1 MATHDAERYVRV
13 MKVIVVINEGG
24 GSAAREEEV
33 RRFLHEAGIDAEC
46 TVAAPDGLRS
56 AFEAAARQAP
66 DAIIAAGGDGTVGLG
81 AAIAVD
87 HDLPLGVLPM
97 GTLNHLARDAGIP
110 ADLGD
115 AARVIASGQVRR
127 VDVAEVNGTIF
138 VNNSSVGLYAE
149 MIRER
154 DSQRRRLGRSKRL
167 AMLIA
172 SLRALYHF
180 KRRRLTIR
188 IEGAQQPI
196 VTPLLFIGNNDY
208 EISLFALGRRQ
219 ALDRGELCLYA
230 LLARNRRQLVSLAVR
245 RLFGRLDQKRDF
257 IGLTGVKAVE
267 IETPYP
273 ALSISA
279 DGERLHM
286 VTPLR
291 YRIRPGALRLLMP
304 EPARDDSATAT

>member
-1 MATHDAERYVRV
+1 MV
-13 MKVIVVINEGG
+13 KVIVVINQGG
-24 GSAAREEEV
+24 GTAAREEEA
-33 RRFLHEAGIDAEC
+33 RRLLHEAGVEAEC

-87 HDLPLGVLPM
+87 HDLPLGILPM

-110 ADLGD
+110 ANLGE
-115 AARVIASGQVRR
+115 AARVIAACRIKR
-127 VDVAEVNGTIF
+127 VDVAEVNGVLF
-138 VNNSSVGLYAE
+138 VNNSSVGLYPE

-154 DSQRRRLGRSKRL
+154 DAQRRRLGRSKRL
-167 AMLIA
+167 AMLVA
-172 SLRALYHF
+172 SVRALYHF

-188 IEGAQQPI
+188 IEGEQQPI

-230 LLARNRRQLVSLAVR
+230 LLARNRRQLIGLSVR
-245 RLFGRLDQKRDF
+245 RLFGRLDQERDF

-267 IETPYP
+267 IESPYP

-286 VTPLR
+286 ATPLH
-291 YRIRPGALRLLMP
+291 YRIRPGVLRLLMP
-304 EPARDDSATAT
+304 APEVEATASEEV

>member
-1 MATHDAERYVRV
+1 V
-13 MKVIVVINEGG
+13 KVIVVINQGG
-24 GSAAREEEV
+24 GTAAREEEA
-33 RRFLHEAGIDAEC
+33 RRFLHEAGVEAEC

-87 HDLPLGVLPM
+87 HDLPLGILPM

-110 ADLGD
+110 SDLGE
-115 AARVIASGQVRR
+115 AARVIAACHIKC
-127 VDVAEVNGTIF
+127 VDVAEVNGTLF
-138 VNNSSVGLYAE
+138 VNNSSVGLYPD
-149 MIRER
+149 MIGER
-154 DSQRRRLGRSKRL
+154 DAQRRRLGRSKRL
-167 AMLIA
+167 AMLVA
-172 SLRALYHF
+172 SVRALYRF

-188 IEGAQQPI
+188 IEGEQQPI

-208 EISLFALGRRQ
+208 EISLLALGRRS

-230 LLARNRRQLVSLAVR
+230 LLAHNRRQLIGLSIR
-245 RLFGRLDQKRDF
+245 RLFGRLDQERDF

-267 IETPYP
+267 IESPYP

-279 DGERLHM
+279 DGEKLHM
-286 VTPLR
+286 STPLH

-304 EPARDDSATAT
+304 PSEVEATPSEEVR

>member
-1 MATHDAERYVRV
+1 MV
-13 MKVIVVINEGG
+13 KVIVVINQGG
-24 GSAAREEEV
+24 GSAARKDEA
-33 RRFLHEAGIDAEC
+33 RRLLDDAGIDAEC

-56 AFEAAARQAP
+56 AFEAAAREAP
-66 DAIIAAGGDGTVGLG
+66 DAIIAAGGDGTVGVG
-81 AAIAVD
+81 AAIAVEN
-87 HDLPLGVLPM
+87 DLPLGVLPM

-110 ADLGD
+110 LELGE
-115 AARVIASGQVRR
+115 AARVIGSGHVRR
-127 VDVAEVNGTIF
+127 IDVAEVNGIVF
-138 VNNSSVGLYAE
+138 VNNSSVGLYPE

-154 DSQRRRLGRSKRL
+154 DAQRRRLGRSKRL

-180 KRRRLTIR
+180 KRRRLTLR
-188 IEGAQQPI
+188 IEGEQQPI
-196 VTPLLFIGNNDY
+196 VTPLLFVGNNDY
-208 EISLFALGRRQ
+208 EISLLALGRRS

-230 LLARNRRQLVSLAVR
+230 LLAHNRRQLIGLAVR
-245 RLFGRLDQKRDF
+245 RLFDRLDQERDF

-267 IETPYP
+267 IESPYP

-286 VTPLR
+286 STPLR

-304 EPARDDSATAT
+304 APEVEATASEEVR